1 MRIVKHTSKVYP
13 YMLAVN
19 SKLAEPQNAMVCDVC
34 RAHVNIVI
42 CLARGSPTRGP
53 PGCIVRPVAAFV
65 KCVYVLYKL
74 HKNQGSYV
82 YHVLLFFFF
91 FHVRPENQA
100 TMTGVALCQKKFG
113 DPWFSLCN
121 TVFTRLSE
129 RGGGGY
135 MLLRKVGPTRT
146 AADVSARQSS
156 RCIRKVLQKLEK
168 KIMFLN
174 AITPP
179 PLENGVFLVQ
189 KPRCLSLCTYYSPQV
204 RKSKNCACE
213 SGLEMEISGW

>member
-91 FHVRPENQA
+91 HVRPENQA

-168 KIMFLN
+168 KNNVPECNYAPALRKWSFLG
-174 AITPP
+174 AEATMS
-179 PLENGVFLVQ
+179 FLVYILQ
-189 KPRCLSLCTYYSPQV
+189 SAGT
-204 RKSKNCACE
+204 
-213 SGLEMEISGW
+213 